1 MTSPEAPSAH
11 EEGHFA
17 NRTGWLRA
25 AVLGA
30 NDGLLSTASIIVG
43 VAASASSSG
52 QIFTAGLAG
61 LAAGAFSMAAGEYV
75 SVSSQAD
82 SEAAD
87 LAREQAE
94 LQKHPE
100 RELQELTAIL
110 RTRGLS
116 EETAQ
121 RAAKEMTANDALAA
135 HAREEIGLSEE
146 LSARPFQA
154 AFASAASFVS
164 GGLPPLLAAI
174 VAPQGWILPVV
185 AVVALLILL
194 ALGALG
200 ARLGGAPIVKA
211 SLRVAFWGVIA
222 MGATYLVGAVFGTY
236 V

>member
-1 MTSPEAPSAH
+1 MSDHDVPSAH
-11 EEGHFA
+11 EEQHFA
-17 NRTGWLRA
+17 NRVGWLRA

-43 VAASASSSG
+43 VAAAASSSG
-52 QIFTAGLAG
+52 QILTAGLAG

-87 LAREQAE
+87 LARESAE
-94 LQKHPE
+94 LEKNPD
-100 RELQELTAIL
+100 RELAELTAIL

-116 EETAQ
+116 EKTARQ
-121 RAAKEMTANDALAA
+121 AAKEMTQSDALAS
-135 HAREEIGLSEE
+135 HAREEIGLSDEM
-146 LSARPFQA
+146 SARPFQA
-154 AFASAASFVS
+154 AFASAIAFIS

-185 AVVALLILL
+185 AVVALVILL
-194 ALGALG
+194 GLGALG
-200 ARLGGAPIVKA
+200 ARRGGAPVVKA
-211 SLRVAFWGVIA
+211 SLRVAFWGIVA